1 MHLSMFCPKLVSC
14 VNNNTFIKYQTHI
27 HTKVIA
33 SEAKTRGG
41 IIESQ
46 RRYSKKEKLLMIS
59 IPEKIS
65 IQSHSFRKGSLGL
78 PASNPQRISGIIRK
92 PESVPEKILV
102 PGSFL
107 ASPGRHLCRWGL
119 VRLVFRN

>member
-41 IIESQ
+41 IIEPP

-59 IPEKIS
+59 KPDKNFDSE
-65 IQSHSFRKGSLGL
+65 SFS
-78 PASNPQRISGIIRK
+78 PQRISGITRK
-92 PESVPEKILV
+92 PESVHERILV

-107 ASPGRHLCRWGL
+107 ASPGRHLCRWSL